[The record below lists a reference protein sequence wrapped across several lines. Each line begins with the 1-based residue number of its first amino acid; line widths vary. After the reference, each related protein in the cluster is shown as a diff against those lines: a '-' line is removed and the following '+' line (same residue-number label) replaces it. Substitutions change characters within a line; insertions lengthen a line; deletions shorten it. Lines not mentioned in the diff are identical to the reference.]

1 MLSHQFLV
9 LTFLI
14 GRLNLVRQPSLMALT
29 PFLFTS
35 TVVRLITLSLF
46 QITIVPFT
54 NPTGTTKHLKLKQN
68 GKLLPPLV
76 QSLSK
81 CFFKT
86 IQFNKFVIMLIG
98 LTLAT
103 LTFQWLMSL
112 NTCALKFAQDS
123 TQILTKP
130 KKKSMRTIVYS

>member
-14 GRLNLVRQPSLMALT
+14 GRLNLERQPSLMALT
-29 PFLFTS
+29 PSLFINM
-35 TVVRLITLSLF
+35 VVRLITLSPS

-54 NPTGTTKHLKLKQN
+54 SPTGTTKHLKLKPN
-68 GKLLPPLV
+68 GQLLPPLV
-76 QSLSK
+76 QSQSK

-86 IQFNKFVIMLIG
+86 TQFNKFVTMPTG